1 MSSSRIMRR
10 LVGIPWPP
18 LLGVVLMLSL
28 SVALLVRRTIQT
40 PEPQPAGPLTILVS
54 GDTQGLLF
62 PGDCGPGQAGGL
74 ARRGEIVRQAQAAG
88 TVLYAELGN
97 APAGNTPYDRLKFS
111 AILRGEMAMDLAA
124 HNVGPGEMRLGI
136 DELQRLA
143 SELKVPF
150 VSTNV
155 RDAQGR
161 PLAEPLRLIEA
172 AGHRI
177 ALVGIVSPSYAEEP
191 LEVLD
196 PAAAIEAALAEKAM
210 PYDTL
215 LVLAYLPAD
224 ELSQLAARLPKRAV
238 LVGPSHADP
247 LEESEVGRVGRVREA
262 HAQPVG
268 SVGRVRPSSSGRA
281 ERVVAREADVRP
293 ESAQE
298 NVAGL
303 VGRQGRSLVR
313 IDFGTSD
320 REQWTAGD
328 VAVAGPMPEDPQQLE
343 NLVAY
348 HQELARHDFAPS
360 DTGLVM
366 PLPPE
371 VASTSRTAGTQTCR
385 QCHGA
390 ECSAWDTSRHARAWQ
405 SLVNRGVYYDADCQ
419 RCHTTGYGWEGGFS
433 SAERSIGTLSIG
445 CESCHG
451 PSLTH
456 VLNPSVRTPLV
467 ASQQCIHCHDDDHS
481 PGFNYGPAWA
491 RIQHGPAPAEGT
503 GALLEG
509 AFRVRNPPGQ
519 IVN

>member
-18 LLGVVLMLSL
+18 LLGVALILSL
-28 SVALLVRRTIQT
+28 SVALFVRRTIHT
-40 PEPQPAGPLTILVS
+40 PDLEPAGPLTILIS

-62 PGDCGPGQAGGL
+62 PGDCGLGQPGGL
-74 ARRGEIVRQAQAAG
+74 ARRGEIVQRAQATG
-88 TVLYAELGN
+88 PVLYAELGN
-97 APAGNTPYDRLKFS
+97 APAGNSPYDRLKFA
-111 AILRGEMAMDLAA
+111 AILRGEMAMDVAA
-124 HNVGPGEMRLGI
+124 HNVGPGEMRLGV

-161 PLAEPLRLIEA
+161 PLAEPLRLVET
-172 AGHRI
+172 AGRRI
-177 ALVGIVSPSYAEEP
+177 ALAGIVSPRYAHEP

-238 LVGPSHADP
+238 LVGPSHADSP
-247 LEESEVGRVGRVREA
+247 EGAEVRRVGRVSPRRP
-262 HAQPVG
+262 HA
-268 SVGRVRPSSSGRA
+268 
-281 ERVVAREADVRP
+281 RP
-293 ESAQE
+293 EGVQE

-313 IDFGTSD
+313 IDFTTSGG
-320 REQWTAGD
+320 EQWAARDVEVTA
-328 VAVAGPMPEDPQQLE
+328 PLPEDPRQLD

-348 HQELARHDFAPS
+348 HQELARHDLAPS

-371 VASTSRTAGTQTCR
+371 VASTARTAGTHTCR
-385 QCHGA
+385 TCHAA
-390 ECSAWDTSRHARAWQ
+390 ECSAWDLSRHARAWQ

-419 RCHTTGYGWEGGFS
+419 RCHTTGYGWEGGFH
-433 SAERSIGTLSIG
+433 SAERSIGTVSVG

-451 PSLTH
+451 PSLAH

-467 ASQQCIHCHDDDHS
+467 ASQQCTHCHDDDRS
-481 PGFNYGPAWA
+481 TGFNYGPAWA
-491 RIQHGPAPAEGT
+491 RIQHGSAPAAGT
-503 GALLEG
+503 GVLPGDALQL
-509 AFRVRNPPGQ
+509 RNPPGE